1 MMKRRFTTITTIL
14 AGVLASNT
22 AFFATQ
28 TIAKQE
34 MQPTDRYMIIDL
46 AGIPLDQAQNNMDA
60 QIPADTQL
68 TEDSSSL
75 SEQDESEMSMEL
87 VDQSESSVSEETLPY
102 YLSLSSV
109 DAAKVAYFDKLDELE
124 SSLSQTDPDIAGTLT
139 YAVSDIHA
147 GEPMI
152 SYLLDQYAGYDIY
165 SAVEFCEAASLQQAD
180 ESGMYRLLLQ
190 QEEGADVVHYSMS
203 DGTLQKT
210 AVDSF
215 VNEYGDTAVSLDANT
230 NHWLIVH
237 LIPESTPDESS
248 VDGENQEETDEAA
261 SQSLEGKVDE
271 DTSETSSQN
280 VAKADPTK
288 PSATVAPTAATTAPP
303 TTSPAP
309 TTTQTPTVTTTT
321 AAQTTAPTTTA
332 HTHNWVAVT
341 KIVHH
346 DAVTSQVWKEDT
358 AAWDETV
365 VTKAAWDEQVLSQA
379 AYDEQVLV
387 SEAYDEPVY
396 GWVDVCNACGHH
408 FWTADDDVGD
418 HMEAGCWSS
427 WHAEWLQI
435 GTTHH
440 DAVYNTVHH
449 DAVYT
454 TVHHDAETTVV
465 HHDATGH
472 YETVVTQAAWDETVT
487 TGYKCSGCGATK

>member
-1 MMKRRFTTITTIL
+1 
-14 AGVLASNT
+14 
-22 AFFATQ
+22 
-28 TIAKQE
+28 
-34 MQPTDRYMIIDL
+34 MQATDRYMIIDL

-288 PSATVAPTAATTAPP
+288 PSATVAPTAATTATT
-303 TTSPAP
+303 TTSQAP
-309 TTTQTPTVTTTT
+309 TTTQTPT
-321 AAQTTAPTTTA
+321 AAPTTTA
-332 HTHNWVAVT
+332 HTHNWVVVT
-341 KIVHH
+341 KTVHH
-346 DAVTSQVWKEDT
+346 DAVTSQVWKEDS

-408 FWTADDDVGD
+408 FWTADDDVD
-418 HMEAGCWSS
+418 VHMHQGCWSS